1 MKGGGGHKAL
11 KEKNHKDKRPSPNA
25 SALLTV
31 GCKILLYWESQVSLL
46 KSAIR
51 VKKNMRAARKEGQLK
66 EEEEKEEEEE
76 EFGGS
81 RPRTVSLGR
90 R

>member
-1 MKGGGGHKAL
+1 
-11 KEKNHKDKRPSPNA
+11 
-25 SALLTV
+25 
-31 GCKILLYWESQVSLL
+31 
-46 KSAIR
+46 
-51 VKKNMRAARKEGQLK
+51 MRAARKEGQLK

-81 RPRTVSLGR
+81 RLRTVSLGR

>member
-1 MKGGGGHKAL
+1 
-11 KEKNHKDKRPSPNA
+11 
-25 SALLTV
+25 
-31 GCKILLYWESQVSLL
+31 
-46 KSAIR
+46 
-51 VKKNMRAARKEGQLK
+51 MRAARKEGQLK
-66 EEEEKEEEEE
+66 EEEQKEEEEE